1 MFQVL
6 SAGHWVAATPVPGTI
21 LLNAGDL
28 LQIWT
33 SGRYPATVHRVLV
46 PREEIRRRSKRQS
59 MAFFV
64 APDNDVIVSPA
75 DGSSKYP
82 PISALEYLTMRYA
95 KGLEY

>member
-1 MFQVL
+1 M
-6 SAGHWVAATPVPGTI
+6 AATPIPGTI

-28 LQIWT
+28 LQLWT

-59 MAFFV
+59 MAFFI
-64 APDNDVIVSPA
+64 APDNDVIVSPL

-82 PISALEYLTMRYA
+82 PISALEYLETRLA
-95 KGLEY
+95 EGLKY